1 VAGHLARGPLS
12 GQTMTSFEKN
22 SDIAGIENEIAI
34 LESFRLTAMDLG
46 LGQAESQLRQEV
58 VVRQLTIGK
67 LKSDVK

>member
-1 VAGHLARGPLS
+1 
-12 GQTMTSFEKN
+12 
-22 SDIAGIENEIAI
+22 
-34 LESFRLTAMDLG
+34 LG